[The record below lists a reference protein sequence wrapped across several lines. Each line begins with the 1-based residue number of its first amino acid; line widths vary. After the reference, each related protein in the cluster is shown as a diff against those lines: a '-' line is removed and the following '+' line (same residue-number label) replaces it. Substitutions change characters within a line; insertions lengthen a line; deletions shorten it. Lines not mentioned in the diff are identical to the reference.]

1 MIYERPDDFLAHYG
15 VKGMRRGVRK
25 QRVLKGRRQKTAYDK
40 WKRNTKVRL
49 ALTAGA
55 AAYGI
60 GVLNGKVPPASLV
73 ARATYNSGKKAFAR
87 ALAKQA
93 AKPVYVKSTIRKLV

>member
-15 VKGMRRGVRK
+15 VKGMRRGIRK
-25 QRVLKGRRQKTAYDK
+25 QRALKGRPQKTAYDK

-49 ALTAGA
+49 ALTAA
-55 AAYGI
+55 AGAYGV
-60 GVLNGKVPPASLV
+60 GVMKGKVPPASLV
-73 ARATYNSGKKAFAR
+73 ARATYNTGKKAFAK

-93 AKPVYVKSTIRKLV
+93 ARPIYVKSTIRKLA

>member
-1 MIYERPDDFLAHYG
+1 MIYEYPDDFLAHYG

-40 WKRNTKVRL
+40 WKRQTKVRL
-49 ALTAGA
+49 ALTAA
-55 AAYGI
+55 AGAYGI
-60 GVLNGKVPPASLV
+60 GVLHGKVPPASSV
-73 ARATYNSGKKAFAR
+73 ARAAYNSGRKAFAR

-93 AKPVYVKSTIRKLV
+93 AKPVYVKSTLRKLA